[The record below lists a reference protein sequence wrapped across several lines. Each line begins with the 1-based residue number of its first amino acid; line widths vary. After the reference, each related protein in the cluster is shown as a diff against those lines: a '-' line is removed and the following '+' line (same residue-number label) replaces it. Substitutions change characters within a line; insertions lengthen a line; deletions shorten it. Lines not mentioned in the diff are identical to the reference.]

1 MHLSEP
7 VECVSIK
14 TIAARLD
21 IAVSTAWRMV
31 QDGRLPQPSVKFGK
45 RCTRWRWTDVEDALT
60 AQSAIQGGAA

>member
-1 MHLSEP
+1 MHSIES

-31 QDGRLPQPSVKFGK
+31 QDGRLPQPSVRFGK
-45 RCTRWRWTDVEDALT
+45 RCTRWRWAEVEDALT
-60 AQSAIQGGAA
+60 AQPAIQGGAA